1 MERLGTI
8 VDRVLED
15 VQSARE
21 RRAAP
26 PEREVG
32 ILVDA
37 MARILIANDVDLADD
52 RLVSRCLEQC
62 FQPGD
67 ANALHDRAVDAARAL
82 RAAASDLSW
91 VA

>member
-15 VQSARE
+15 VQAARE

-37 MARILIANDVDLADD
+37 MARILVVNEVDLADD

-62 FQPGD
+62 FLPDDVDG
-67 ANALHDRAVDAARAL
+67 LHDAAVEAARELKIATM
-82 RAAASDLSW
+82 DLSC

>member
-15 VQSARE
+15 VQAARE

-37 MARILIANDVDLADD
+37 MARILVANGVDLADD
-52 RLVSRCLEQC
+52 RLVIRCLEQC
-62 FQPGD
+62 FRSAD
-67 ANALHDRAVDAARAL
+67 VDVLHDRAVDAAREIK
-82 RAAASDLSW
+82 AAAPDLSW